1 MSIWADLEDRS
12 SGDVIRKEDMQ
23 KTINDLTE
31 EIKQLQE
38 ENRILS
44 KQLDDFK
51 RYYDFFHEQ
60 VAVWCE
66 HNYEDDH
73 KGISSFFKF

>member
-1 MSIWADLEDRS
+1 MSIWSDIQDRS
-12 SGDVIRKEDMQ
+12 AGEMTRKEDMQ

-38 ENRILS
+38 ENKILS

-51 RYYDFFHEQ
+51 RYHDFFHEQ
-60 VAVWCE
+60 AAVWCE
-66 HNYEDDH
+66 HNYEDEP